1 MDIEIIKEQLDV
13 YKCVFSGSD
22 DPHDMFGFQLLIC
35 AKIHLESLQQ
45 RIEQLEDEQKDFKKT
60 ISNQIES
67 YSKALN
73 YNNDLE
79 SKVKQLED
87 VIWAKDQ
94 LLIGYRIGKQPPEKA
109 FNIIDKYKA
118 QKALEEK

>member
-87 VIWAKDQ
+87 TLRD
-94 LLIGYRIGKQPPEKA
+94 
-109 FNIIDKYKA
+109 IDKMTEDKNICEVKLLAIKNRA